1 MQPSDDPHHRP
12 SIRPAV
18 WLVGLLL
25 LALLQL
31 GPPAPLS
38 GGPERVAAQAQ
49 SLAVLAPFRLTS
61 VKATKAEPK
70 ARPLDVVLPGRGHGP
85 QPIPTAGSRMLGA
98 APLRPVRQRAATGRW
113 ARAPPATF
121 PCTLI

>member
-1 MQPSDDPHHRP
+1 M
-12 SIRPAV
+12 IRPAV

-49 SLAVLAPFRLTS
+49 SLAVLAPFRLTA

-85 QPIPTAGSRMLGA
+85 QPIPAAGSRMSAA
-98 APLRPVRQRAATGRW
+98 APPPPVRQRAATGGC
-113 ARAPPATF
+113 ARAPPAAF